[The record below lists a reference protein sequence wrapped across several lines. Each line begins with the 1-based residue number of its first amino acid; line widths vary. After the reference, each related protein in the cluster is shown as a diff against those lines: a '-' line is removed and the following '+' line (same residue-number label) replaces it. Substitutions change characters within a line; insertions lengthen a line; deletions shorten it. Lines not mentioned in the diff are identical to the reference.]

1 MPLVSVIITTCN
13 RRNFLKGALVSVLA
27 QDYTDREIIV
37 VDDGST
43 DGSEEE
49 ARGLPVRYIRKENGG
64 ISSARNEG
72 LRAAEG
78 EYIAYLDVDDL
89 WRKQKLSTQMRVME
103 ETGIRLTYTD
113 EIWVRNGKRINQKLR
128 HRKYSGHIFE
138 HCLPLC
144 IISPSSAVIH
154 RSVFDD
160 VGSFDES
167 LPVCEDYDMWLRITA
182 RYPVIFIEKPMII
195 KHGGHPDQLSRAYDG
210 MDRFR
215 IASIAKMLDSGMLS
229 GELSVAAVRELEKKC
244 RVYAHGAIKRGREE
258 EGGHFLD
265 LAAGYREK
273 FISGGMNGQ

>member
-1 MPLVSVIITTCN
+1 MPLVSVIITTYN
-13 RRNFLKGALVSVLA
+13 RRHFLKGALASVLA
-27 QDYTDREIIV
+27 QDYTDREVIV

-43 DGSEEE
+43 DGSREEIE
-49 ARGLPVRYIRKENGG
+49 GLPVRYLWKENGG

-78 EYIAYLDVDDL
+78 EYIACLDVDDL
-89 WRKQKLSTQMRVME
+89 WKKRKLSTQMRVME

-160 VGSFDES
+160 VGLFDES

-182 RYPVIFIEKPMII
+182 RYPVIFIEKPLIV

-210 MDRFR
+210 MDCFR
-215 IASIAKMLDSGMLS
+215 ITGIMKMLDGGTLN
-229 GELSVAAVRELEKKC
+229 GELAGMAVRELEKKC
-244 RVYAHGAIKRGREE
+244 RVYAHGAIKRGRNE
-258 EGGHFLD
+258 EGQHYLD
-265 LAAGYREK
+265 LAARYAKTVQG
-273 FISGGMNGQ
+273 S

>member
-1 MPLVSVIITTCN
+1 MPVVSVIITTYN
-13 RRNFLKGALVSVLA
+13 RRQFLKEALKSVLD
-27 QDYTDREIIV
+27 QDYADKEVIV

-49 ARGLPVRYIRKENGG
+49 TKGLPIRYVRKGNGG

-72 LRAAEG
+72 LRTALG
-78 EYIAYLDVDDL
+78 EYIAFLDVDDL
-89 WRKQKLSTQMRVME
+89 WKKRKLSTQMQVMGQ
-103 ETGIRLTYTD
+103 TGIRLTYTD
-113 EIWVRNGKRINQKLR
+113 EVWIRNGVRLNQKLR

-160 VGSFDES
+160 VGFFDES

-182 RYPVIFIEKPMII
+182 RYPVVFIEKPLIV
-195 KHGGHPDQLSRAYDG
+195 KHGGHPDQLSRAYTG

-215 IASIAKMLDSGMLS
+215 IASIAKILEGGTLDDDLA
-229 GELSVAAVRELEKKC
+229 EKAVRELEKKC
-244 RVYAHGAIKRGREE
+244 RVYAQGAIKRGKNE
-258 EGGHFLD
+258 EGKHYLD
-265 LAAGYREK
+265 LAARYVKTVQG
-273 FISGGMNGQ
+273 S